1 MPKKA
6 KKTQKIA
13 VLSDSD
19 DEEDF
24 KNPRKK
30 GHKFAISDSD
40 DDDLSLPKPSTSKGK
55 IHIYSVKL
63 QQSPPVC
70 FHSRFHK

>member
-6 KKTQKIA
+6 KKTPKIA

-19 DEEDF
+19 EDEDF
-24 KNPRKK
+24 KKPKKK
-30 GHKFAISDSD
+30 GHKIALSDSD
-40 DDDLSLPKPSTSKGK
+40 DEASTSKGK

-63 QQSPPVC
+63 QQSTP
-70 FHSRFHK
+70 FLLFFQL